1 MYSCSFCI
9 FELITISF
17 KNSVLLCH
25 YSLNSTLAKAILQRP
40 TPFHHALIP
49 GRTCVY
55 TLRSWSSPPSHPP
68 HGTTAVDWR
77 RHHPDLRLRPKLPC
91 RLRSP
96 QRLSAYKRRGGGA
109 ICCFFWQGVP
119 LNVTPEKLVYLL
131 YDPFFMDTWVFQWW
145 NGSKARSQSKNIKVT
160 NKVLNLHCIAIP
172 SLGYILITGAEPTA
186 LAQVSQVFLC
196 LLHIRVDLIQTLLYT
211 LQLLY

>member
-77 RHHPDLRLRPKLPC
+77 RRHPDLRLRPKLPC

-109 ICCFFWQGVP
+109 ICCFFLTRCSFKCDPRKIGVFVIQP
-119 LNVTPEKLVYLL
+119 LL
-131 YDPFFMDTWVFQWW
+131 YGYVSVPMVERQ
-145 NGSKARSQSKNIKVT
+145 QSK
-160 NKVLNLHCIAIP
+160 
-172 SLGYILITGAEPTA
+172 EPK
-186 LAQVSQVFLC
+186 
-196 LLHIRVDLIQTLLYT
+196 
-211 LQLLY
+211 